1 MDDLW
6 CQSHKNRSKYGNN
19 YFTLYKQS
27 TKEKKKSLK
36 QSMAHTR
43 QDIIYSDTFSNH
55 CNLKK

>member
-27 TKEKKKSLK
+27 TKEKKKALSKAWLI
-36 QSMAHTR
+36 
-43 QDIIYSDTFSNH
+43 QDRI
-55 CNLKK
+55 